1 MEVGCP
7 KCTFLCRRDVQS
19 CEMCGASL
27 HNSTFFASATTTQAY
42 SQVLMVG
49 GGGRW
54 ECSNNGRAAGG
65 GDTGEGSLY
74 TTLKALRKQQA
85 DVLQQPAFCVF
96 GNAVLDEIVLQRP
109 TSMQAL
115 RSIKV
120 SGMCL
125 DRPPPPPPSP
135 FQEVSSVARVV

>member
-1 MEVGCP
+1 MYQVKLHQGHCFQNSSLLRYGSWMSQMHLLVQERCSIM
-7 KCTFLCRRDVQS
+7 RDVRCIPPQ
-19 CEMCGASL
+19 L
-27 HNSTFFASATTTQAY
+27 HILCISDDDQAY

-54 ECSNNGRAAGG
+54 ECSNNGGAVGG
-65 GDTGEGSLY
+65 GEGSLY

-109 TSMQAL
+109 TSMH
-115 RSIKV
+115 
-120 SGMCL
+120 
-125 DRPPPPPPSP
+125 
-135 FQEVSSVARVV
+135 SSYQH